1 MAKKNTTILKQIF
14 NDDGIDEFIN
24 VFPNKVG
31 SKGFDAWGFNLRS
44 LKDSLRVIKF
54 LYEDYFRVEAFGLEN
69 IPKEG
74 RCLIIANHSGQLPI
88 DGLLIAYAMVSN
100 THGARA
106 PKAMAEKFFPTVP
119 FVGNWLNSVGAV
131 VGDTTNCERMLN
143 NEEAIV
149 VFPEGVR
156 GSGKLFSKRYQL
168 ARFGNGFMHLAMK
181 NKAPIIPVGVVGCEE
196 SIISLTDMK
205 PLAKLLGIPYAPL
218 VVPFVIPSKV
228 YLHFGE
234 PMYFENDV
242 HSEHLITKRVD
253 TVKAA
258 INNLIKDG
266 LDKRT
271 SIFQK

>member
-1 MAKKNTTILKQIF
+1 MAKKDKNILKRIL
-14 NDDGIDEFIN
+14 NDDGVEEHIN

-31 SKGFDAWGFNLRS
+31 SKGFDAWGFNLKS
-44 LKDSLRVIKF
+44 LKESLTVVKF
-54 LYEDYFRVEAFGLEN
+54 LYNDYFRVEAFGLEN

-74 RCLIIANHSGQLPI
+74 RCLIIGNHSGQLPI
-88 DGLLIAYAMVSN
+88 DGLLIAYAMLTN
-100 THGARA
+100 KYGARA

-156 GSGKLFSKRYQL
+156 GSGKLFSKRYKL

-181 NKAPIIPVGVVGCEE
+181 NNAPIIPVSVVGCEE

-205 PLAKLLGIPYAPL
+205 PIAKLLGLPYAPL
-218 VVPFVIPSKV
+218 VLPFVIPSKV

-242 HSEHLITKRVD
+242 YSEHLITKRVD
-253 TVKAA
+253 MVKAE
-258 INNLIKDG
+258 IDKLIKAG